1 MAKLAD
7 ALDLEIKMQPN
18 LYGKCYY
25 MVNFKILNMK
35 KKTWNNEQFIN
46 AVKTSTSYAQ
56 VIRKLGLK
64 VAGSNY
70 DTVKRTIKELNLD
83 ISHMKGFAWNKDTHC
98 TINQLKPLSEIL
110 IEHSSFISTYKL
122 KNRLFKEKIK
132 EKKCENCGLSV
143 WMEHD
148 IPLELHHKNG
158 IKDDLRLENLQILCP
173 NCHALT
179 DNYRGRNIGMSA

>member
-1 MAKLAD
+1 MAKLVYA
-7 ALDLEIKMQPN
+7 ADLEIKMQPN
-18 LYGKCYY
+18 SYSKRYY
-25 MVNFKILNMK
+25 TVNFKYLNMK

-46 AVKTSTSYAQ
+46 AVKTSTSYAE

-83 ISHMKGFAWNKDTHC
+83 ISHMKGHAWNKGIHYVC
-98 TINQLKPLSEIL
+98 NQARPLSEIL
-110 IEHSSFISTYKL
+110 VEHSSFVSTYKL

-132 EKKCENCGLSV
+132 EQKCEMCGLKE
-143 WMEHD
+143 WEGHD

-179 DNYRGRNIGMSA
+179 DNYRGKNIGMSA